1 MAIAKTSSSKLSD
14 HRKGHVA
21 IGNTH
26 THTHCIVQILFNE
39 VEVNNGDIK
48 IIKYQIKSYNDTNQG
63 GDNTDEKNCKTQ
75 NLC

>member
-1 MAIAKTSSSKLSD
+1 MVPSSTTSTILLHD
-14 HRKGHVA
+14 VL
-21 IGNTH
+21 
-26 THTHCIVQILFNE
+26 IVQILFNE

-48 IIKYQIKSYNDTNQG
+48 IIEYQIKSDDNTIQS